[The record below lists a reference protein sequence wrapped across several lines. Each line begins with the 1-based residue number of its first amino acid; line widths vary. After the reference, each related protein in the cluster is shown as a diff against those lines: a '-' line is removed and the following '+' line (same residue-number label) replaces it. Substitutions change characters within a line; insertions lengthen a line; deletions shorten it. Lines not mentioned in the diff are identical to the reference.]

1 MSVGNFNA
9 AAIRFSNIER
19 VLHSIKSEQ
28 MAKYGL
34 RHTHLV
40 CMVYIDQSEDGLTP
54 TEISKICDFDKAF
67 VSRITSE
74 LIQKN
79 IIKIN
84 DKFNDGIKY
93 KQKFVLDQAGV
104 EIMNE
109 INEIMKKVSE
119 KALEGIP
126 VDELKIFK
134 SVLFSISDK
143 IDLISDEF
151 TN

>member
-19 VLHSIKSEQ
+19 VLHSMKSEQ

-79 IIKIN
+79 IIKVN
-84 DKFNDGIKY
+84 DKFNDGRKY
-93 KQKFVLDQAGV
+93 KQKFVLDEVGV
-104 EIMNE
+104 QIINE
-109 INEIMKKVSE
+109 INELMKAVSE
-119 KALEGIP
+119 KALEGIT
-126 VDELKIFK
+126 VEELKIFK
-134 SVLFSISDK
+134 SVLFAISDK
-143 IDLISDEF
+143 FDSIYKDF

>member
-9 AAIRFSNIER
+9 VAIRFSNIER
-19 VLHSIKSEQ
+19 VLNDIKSEL

-34 RHTHLV
+34 RHTHLIG
-40 CMVYIDQSEDGLTP
+40 MVRIDQSEDGLTP

-84 DKFNDGIKY
+84 DKFNDGRKY
-93 KQKFVLDQAGV
+93 KQKFILDTAGV
-104 EIMNE
+104 VIMDE

-143 IDLISDEF
+143 IDLISREF

>member
-19 VLHSIKSEQ
+19 VLHSMKSEQ

-84 DKFNDGIKY
+84 DKFNDGRKY
-93 KQKFVLDQAGV
+93 RNKYVLTEKGREV
-104 EIMNE
+104 IRET
-109 INEIMKKVSE
+109 
-119 KALEGIP
+119 KALIEKYFA
-126 VDELKIFK
+126 DL
-134 SVLFSISDK
+134 SDK
-143 IDLISDEF
+143 ISEHDMSCFIRVILAINESAAVKENDI
-151 TN
+151 